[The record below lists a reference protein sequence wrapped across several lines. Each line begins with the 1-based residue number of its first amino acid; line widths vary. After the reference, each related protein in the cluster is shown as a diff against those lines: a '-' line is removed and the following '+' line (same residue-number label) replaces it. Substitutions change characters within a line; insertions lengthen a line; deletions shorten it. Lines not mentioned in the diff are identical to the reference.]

1 MQCRAVNR
9 LPEGPDWEYELK
21 FDGYRALAFKTDRRV
36 WLMSR
41 NGRDFAPLFPAL
53 VRALEKLPEDTIIDG
68 EIVAL
73 NAAGRPSFNLLQN
86 YQTAAQTI
94 VFYAFDLL
102 VLSGRNLTDTPLQER
117 RELLQTRVMRRLRE
131 PIRFS
136 ETLNAPLDR
145 VLEAVR
151 SLGLEG
157 VIAKHRRSSY
167 EPGRR
172 PGTWVKFRINPGQEL
187 VIGGYTVGGR
197 TFDAILVGYYEGDR
211 LMYAAKVR
219 AGFVPALREA
229 LFKLFAALQVDTC
242 PFANLPESHKGR
254 WGEGLT
260 AAEMAECRWLRP
272 ELVAQIE
279 FVEWTEA
286 NHLRHARFV
295 GLREDNNPKTCT
307 AKSICLRLDRQVWR
321 AKKIMITAIMIIV
334 AVRSPIIAAP
344 FNRNPL
350 LHLSP
355 SRF

>member
-1 MQCRAVNR
+1 LARRRAVKAQARFIEPMQCRAVNR

-117 RELLQTRVMRRLRE
+117 RELLQTRAMRRLRE

-172 PGTWVKFRINPGQEL
+172 PGTWVKFRINQGQEL
-187 VIGGYTVGGR
+187 VIGG
-197 TFDAILVGYYEGDR
+197 
-211 LMYAAKVR
+211 
-219 AGFVPALREA
+219 
-229 LFKLFAALQVDTC
+229 
-242 PFANLPESHKGR
+242 
-254 WGEGLT
+254 
-260 AAEMAECRWLRP
+260 
-272 ELVAQIE
+272 
-279 FVEWTEA
+279 
-286 NHLRHARFV
+286 
-295 GLREDNNPKTCT
+295 
-307 AKSICLRLDRQVWR
+307 
-321 AKKIMITAIMIIV
+321 
-334 AVRSPIIAAP
+334 
-344 FNRNPL
+344 
-350 LHLSP
+350 
-355 SRF
+355 

>member
-1 MQCRAVNR
+1 
-9 LPEGPDWEYELK
+9 
-21 FDGYRALAFKTDRRV
+21 
-36 WLMSR
+36 
-41 NGRDFAPLFPAL
+41 
-53 VRALEKLPEDTIIDG
+53 
-68 EIVAL
+68 
-73 NAAGRPSFNLLQN
+73 
-86 YQTAAQTI
+86 
-94 VFYAFDLL
+94 

-242 PFANLPESHKGR
+242 PFANLPESYKGR

-272 ELVAQIE
+272 ELGRCLAGIGRVSSLTRISAD
-279 FVEWTEA
+279 
-286 NHLRHARFV
+286 
-295 GLREDNNPKTCT
+295 EDNH
-307 AKSICLRLDRQVWR
+307 RYRR
-321 AKKIMITAIMIIV
+321 AG
-334 AVRSPIIAAP
+334 
-344 FNRNPL
+344 
-350 LHLSP
+350 P
-355 SRF
+355 S